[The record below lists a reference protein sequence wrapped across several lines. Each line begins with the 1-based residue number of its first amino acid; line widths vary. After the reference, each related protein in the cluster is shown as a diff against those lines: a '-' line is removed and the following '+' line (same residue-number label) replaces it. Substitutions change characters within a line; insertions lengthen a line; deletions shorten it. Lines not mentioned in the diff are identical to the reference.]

1 MRELQRRDPV
11 LAKAMSGLPPFP
23 DFPVGTLRGSHFH
36 ALARSIIY
44 QQLATAAATT
54 IYGRVRSL
62 APGSRFPGTEQVL
75 ALSDEELRGAG
86 LSANKARAMKDLALK
101 TVSGELR
108 LRSIGRLADD
118 EVTRRLT
125 AVWGIGEWTAQ
136 MFLIFK
142 LATRRDAG
150 RRPRGSGG
158 PSDPGRARRASD
170 PGVPHGPR
178 RSVASTS
185 ERRRVVSL
193 APHGQAMMPRP
204 AILILVGCGCR
215 PARGISAG
223 AHPELPGIGGA
234 LAGTGPRV
242 DLVWRPCGG
251 GRGEPRLHRP
261 RR

>member
-1 MRELQRRDPV
+1 MKPTAAEMRELQRRDPV

-142 LATRRDAG
+142 LGRPDVMPAG
-150 RRPRGSGG
+150 DLGVQEGLRILDGLDERPT
-158 PSDPGRARRASD
+158 PEFLMARAEVWR
-170 PGVPHGPR
+170 PL
-178 RSVASTS
+178 RSVAAWF
-185 ERRRVVSL
+185 L
-193 APHGQAMMPRP
+193 
-204 AILILVGCGCR
+204 
-215 PARGISAG
+215 
-223 AHPELPGIGGA
+223 
-234 LAGTGPRV
+234 
-242 DLVWRPCGG
+242 WRLTDK
-251 GRGEPRLHRP
+251 R
-261 RR
+261 